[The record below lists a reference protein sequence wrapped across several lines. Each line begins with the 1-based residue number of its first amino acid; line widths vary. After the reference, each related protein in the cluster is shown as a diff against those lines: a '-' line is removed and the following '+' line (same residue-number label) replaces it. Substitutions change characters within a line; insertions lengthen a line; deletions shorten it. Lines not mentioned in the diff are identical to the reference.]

1 MDCKNCHNSLRDSQ
15 RFCDECG
22 AKILQNRLTLKVIAN
37 QINEEFLS
45 IDNRLLSTFITLFTK
60 PEDVIVGYID
70 GTRKKY
76 VDVLQ
81 YFAFALTL
89 AGIQVFLM
97 STFFKEALD
106 INMYEKL
113 ENMPGQENNPFKDMD
128 FGFFTNYQ
136 GLFYIIGVPIS
147 AFSTW
152 FVYYL
157 VNERRYNFTEH
168 IVINLY
174 YSAQVIII
182 TAVLSILFLLFGLN
196 YLIVSTLLM
205 IPYFIYWYFILKRV
219 FNERHVDTIAKLLL
233 VIVVYIAGYIILGL
247 ILSLIAAVITIGLL
261 NK

>member
-1 MDCKNCHNSLRDSQ
+1 MDCKNCHTNLRHNQ
-15 RFCDECG
+15 KYCDECG
-22 AKILQNRLTLKVIAN
+22 AKILQNRLTLKVITN

-45 IDNRLLSTFITLFTK
+45 LDNRLLSTFITLFTK
-60 PEDVIVGYID
+60 PEDVIVGYIN

-81 YFAFALTL
+81 YFAFALSL

-106 INMYEKL
+106 VNMYEGL

-157 VNERRYNFTEH
+157 LNERRYNFTEH

-182 TAVLSILFLLFGLN
+182 TAFFSILFLLFGLN
-196 YLIVSTLLM
+196 YLIVSTILTL
-205 IPYFIYWYFILKRV
+205 PYFIYWYFVLKRV
-219 FNERHVDTIAKLLL
+219 FKERHVDTIAKFLL
-233 VIVVYIAGYIILGL
+233 VIATYIVGYLILGL
-247 ILSLIAAVITIGLL
+247 LMAIFAAVITIGLS
-261 NK
+261 K